1 MPLARV
7 VAVAPGS
14 PADAAGVRVGDEL
27 VDVNGE
33 ELRDVIRYQVQ
44 VDEPEVALTLRR
56 EAGLIPVTVT
66 KPAGAPLGVELHS
79 AVFDRVRTCD
89 NHCRSASSTNCPRG
103 CGAACTSRTTTTASR
118 TSTGTSRR

>member
-14 PADAAGVRVGDEL
+14 PADTAGVLVGDEL

-44 VDEPEVALTLRR
+44 VDEPEVELTLRR
-56 EAGLIPVTVT
+56 GEALIPVTVDEARRRAARRGART
-66 KPAGAPLGVELHS
+66 ARSSTGCAPATTTA
-79 AVFDRVRTCD
+79 
-89 NHCRSASSTNCPRG
+89 RSASSTSCPRA
-103 CGAACTSRTTTTASR
+103 CGAACT
-118 TSTGTSRR
+118 